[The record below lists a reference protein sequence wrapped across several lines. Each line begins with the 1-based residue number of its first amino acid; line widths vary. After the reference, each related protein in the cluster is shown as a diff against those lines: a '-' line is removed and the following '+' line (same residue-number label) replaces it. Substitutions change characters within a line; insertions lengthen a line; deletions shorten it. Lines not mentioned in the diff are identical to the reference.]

1 MENNE
6 ATNETTIATPIDTA
20 NEHSL
25 EASASEQIAVNAKT
39 ERAFEK
45 ASEKLHKH
53 HSELNRTFNLPFVLM
68 ILLVIVAAFAVRQF
82 IAEPTLVDGESM
94 ETTLMDRERLFVE
107 KVSLWFGEPQRGDI
121 VIVHYPNSAS
131 RYVKRIIAMPGETIE
146 IKKDGFV
153 YINDERLDESAYAG
167 EWYGKITSIVQTV
180 GSVDGRYTVPK
191 GHYFVI
197 GDNRNWSKDSRS
209 DEVGAIPFEQVLG
222 RVRAVIFPF
231 SRMRGV

>member
-1 MENNE
+1 MENN
-6 ATNETTIATPIDTA
+6 DKSYQD
-20 NEHSL
+20 SL
-25 EASASEQIAVNAKT
+25 KASASEQIAVNAKT

-68 ILLVIVAAFAVRQF
+68 ILCVIVAAFAVRQF

-121 VIVHYPNSAS
+121 VIVHYPNSSS
-131 RYVKRIIAMPGETIE
+131 RYVKRIIAMPGESIE
-146 IKKDGFV
+146 IKHGFV
-153 YINDERLDESAYAG
+153 YINDEQLDESAYAG
-167 EWYGKITSIVQTV
+167 DWYGRINSIVQTV
-180 GSVDGRYTVPK
+180 GSVDGRYTVPE

-197 GDNRNWSKDSRS
+197 GDNRNESKDSRS

>member
-1 MENNE
+1 MENN
-6 ATNETTIATPIDTA
+6 DKSYQD
-20 NEHSL
+20 SL
-25 EASASEQIAVNAKT
+25 KASASEQIAVNAKT

-68 ILLVIVAAFAVRQF
+68 ILCVIVAAFAVRQF

-121 VIVHYPNSAS
+121 VIVHYPNSSS
-131 RYVKRIIAMPGETIE
+131 RYVKRIIAMPGESIE
-146 IKKDGFV
+146 IKHGFV
-153 YINDERLDESAYAG
+153 YINDEQLDESAYAG
-167 EWYGKITSIVQTV
+167 DWYGRINSIVQTV
-180 GSVDGRYTVPK
+180 GSVDGTYTVPE

-197 GDNRNWSKDSRS
+197 GDNRNESKDSRS